1 MKKYFYSIAYFVV
14 VGLLFATLLITV
26 PVQIMAF
33 IQGDKSFVS
42 TLQSIIIF
50 PFVAAVAGSLLA
62 GIPVVFAGL
71 SMAFFNRFP
80 IAIFLIATAVTAI
93 FLEFLYCQL
102 LNVKTDYIPMIL
114 GVTLITTLFLCITWR
129 FWIDPKI
136 AE

>member
-102 LNVKTDYIPMIL
+102 LNVKIDYIPMIL
-114 GVTLITTLFLCITWR
+114 GVTLITTLFLCVTWR

>member
-102 LNVKTDYIPMIL
+102 LNVKIDYIPMIL